1 MNTPFYTS
9 ADLLSILPEIVV
21 TLTAFIVLTEDMLL
35 KRKTRII
42 PATALLGIL
51 VAFIITL
58 THLDVSGSFFRDF
71 VKVDLYAHLF
81 NLIFF
86 ISAFFSVALAWAYM
100 KDHPENRAEY
110 YGLILFST
118 VGMSLMGKAG
128 DLLTVFL
135 GLELLSISLYVL
147 VGFFRSN
154 LKSNESGLKYLLLGA
169 FSTGFFLY
177 GMAFVFGTTGTTNLA
192 GIAAYVSGHDVSN
205 NVLFLTAAGLLLVG
219 FGFKISM
226 APFHMWSPDVYEGA
240 PTPATAYLST
250 GPKAAGFAALVRV
263 LMEAFHPA
271 MNDIGTLIAILAV
284 VTMVVG
290 NVSALVQTNIKRM
303 LAYSSI
309 AHAGYVLVAIA
320 AGSALGSA
328 AVAYYLLAYTFMNL
342 GAFGFIIYFER
353 EKDQHLSISDY
364 NGLGYRHPFWA
375 ACMAVF
381 MFSLAGIPP
390 TAGFFGKYYVF
401 SAAIQQQMYWLV
413 IIGVL
418 NSLISVYYYL
428 RVVVGMYMYQPD
440 PSVEMRGVKSM
451 VIAPTL
457 VIAVLGIFYL
467 GLFPPRIL
475 QFTLDS
481 VSALF

>member
-1 MNTPFYTS
+1 MNPPFYTS
-9 ADLLSILPEIVV
+9 ADLISILPEIIV
-21 TLTAFIVLTEDMLL
+21 TITAILVLTEDMLL
-35 KRKTRII
+35 KHKTRII
-42 PATALLGIL
+42 PGTALLGIL
-51 VAFIITL
+51 VAFVITL
-58 THLDVSGSFFRDF
+58 THLHLNGSYFRDF
-71 VKVDLYAHLF
+71 IKVDLYAHLF
-81 NLIFF
+81 NVIFLT
-86 ISAFFSVALAWAYM
+86 SAFFSTLLAWAYM

-110 YGLILFST
+110 YALLLFAT

-128 DLLTVFL
+128 DLLTIFL
-135 GLELLSISLYVL
+135 GLELLSISLYIM
-147 VGFFRSN
+147 VGFFRTN

-192 GIAAYVSGHDVSN
+192 GIADFVSKHNVMN
-205 NVLFLTAAGLLLVG
+205 NVVFLSAAGLLLVG
-219 FGFKISM
+219 FGFKVSM

-240 PTPATAYLST
+240 PTPATAFLST

-263 LMEAFHPA
+263 LMVAFHPA
-271 MNDIGTLIAILAV
+271 IPALGTLIAIFAV
-284 VTMVVG
+284 VTMIVG
-290 NVSALVQTNIKRM
+290 NISALVQTNIKRM

-320 AGSALGSA
+320 AGNAIGSG
-328 AVAYYLLAYTFMNL
+328 AVVYYLLAYTFMNL
-342 GAFGFIIYFER
+342 GAFGFVIFFER
-353 EKDQHLSISDY
+353 NKDEHLTIADY

-418 NSLISVYYYL
+418 NSLVSVYYYL

-440 PSVEMRGVKSM
+440 PDLDMPMVKSM
-451 VIAPTL
+451 AIGPTL
-457 VIAVLGIFYL
+457 IIAVIGIFYL
-467 GLFPPRIL
+467 GLFPPHIL
-475 QFTLDS
+475 QFTIDS
-481 VSALF
+481 VSGLF